1 VNTKRSSYSLLYAV
15 VLGVV
20 CALALTAVDHATQER
35 KAANAK
41 AEEVRNIL
49 GVLGV
54 PFDAKATSEELLKIY
69 ADKVTQEKQGSLT
82 FYVYDN
88 PKAGKLYATRFS
100 GPGLWGPVEGFLCLE
115 GDMRTIYAISFYKQE
130 ETPGLGGEISSK
142 SFESQFH
149 GKSIVNEQGKP
160 GISIVA
166 RAEGIS
172 QVDGITGATMTGD
185 KVQDMLNSLID
196 QIVNGDGGRGR
207 NQ

>member
-1 VNTKRSSYSLLYAV
+1 VNTKRSIYPLLYAA
-15 VLGVV
+15 VLGIV
-20 CALALTAVDHATQER
+20 CALALTAVDRATQQR

-41 AEEVRNIL
+41 AEEVRNVL
-49 GVLGV
+49 TVLGV
-54 PFDAKATSEELLKIY
+54 PFAPKADSEQLLKIY
-69 ADKVTQEKQGSLT
+69 ADNVVEEKRGQLT

-88 PKAGKLYATRFS
+88 PDVGKLYATRFG

-115 GDMRTIYAISFYKQE
+115 SDLRTIYAISFYKQE

-142 SFESQFH
+142 GFESEFH

-166 RAEGIS
+166 DATGIS

-196 QIVNGDGGRGR
+196 KVVNGDGSSG
-207 NQ
+207 